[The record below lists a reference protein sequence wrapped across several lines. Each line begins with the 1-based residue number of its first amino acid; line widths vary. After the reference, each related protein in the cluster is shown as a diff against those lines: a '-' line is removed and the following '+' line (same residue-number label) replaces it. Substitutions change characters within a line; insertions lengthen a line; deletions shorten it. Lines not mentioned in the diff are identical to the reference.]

1 METKNKSLGQ
11 KARAGFGWNL
21 LGSFLKQFFT
31 VIVSILIARILG
43 PEEYG
48 IVAIAMIFITFSEI
62 FIDVGFTDGI
72 IQKENISKEALSSV
86 FIVNFSIS
94 CILALI
100 IYLSAPYIGYFFD
113 TPEVVPVIRYL
124 QFILP
129 ISALGKVHSA
139 ILIKELR
146 MKALSV
152 RDVIS
157 SLIGGCIGIIAA
169 YAGYGVYSLVWQQLS
184 TVLLSTILLW
194 IGSNWLP
201 RLKFSW
207 VEIKG
212 LLSFSSYVFFDALS
226 QRLINKLELMFIGKT
241 FSPTTLGLYTRA
253 DSLVSLIN
261 KFTTNSLS
269 KVIYPV
275 FTNLQNNKEKFRDV
289 FSKTMYMAIFAST
302 LISGIMFFS
311 AELIIISLLGE
322 KWRQS
327 ILFFQILIF
336 LTISFP
342 LRTIVFKAILSLG
355 YSSVKLKLGLIN
367 NVIKLLSIPIGYF
380 FGIEAFAWMVVVG
393 RFLIVIVTW
402 YFFQKLVQFKLH
414 KIFTLAMVP
423 VLVLFFWTIVYLLD
437 IVKVNMLLYLPAF
450 IITYFLLIKMTNNLG
465 YVYFRREL
473 LSFINKRK

>member
-1 METKNKSLGQ
+1 
-11 KARAGFGWNL
+11 
-21 LGSFLKQFFT
+21 
-31 VIVSILIARILG
+31 
-43 PEEYG
+43 
-48 IVAIAMIFITFSEI
+48 
-62 FIDVGFTDGI
+62 
-72 IQKENISKEALSSV
+72 
-86 FIVNFSIS
+86 
-94 CILALI
+94 
-100 IYLSAPYIGYFFD
+100 
-113 TPEVVPVIRYL
+113 
-124 QFILP
+124 
-129 ISALGKVHSA
+129 
-139 ILIKELR
+139 
-146 MKALSV
+146 
-152 RDVIS
+152 
-157 SLIGGCIGIIAA
+157 
-169 YAGYGVYSLVWQQLS
+169 
-184 TVLLSTILLW
+184 
-194 IGSNWLP
+194 
-201 RLKFSW
+201 
-207 VEIKG
+207 
-212 LLSFSSYVFFDALS
+212 
-226 QRLINKLELMFIGKT
+226 
-241 FSPTTLGLYTRA
+241 
-253 DSLVSLIN
+253 
-261 KFTTNSLS
+261 
-269 KVIYPV
+269 
-275 FTNLQNNKEKFRDV
+275 
-289 FSKTMYMAIFAST
+289 
-302 LISGIMFFS
+302 MFFS

-465 YVYFRREL
+465 YVYFKREL